1 MISANLPALQVVL
14 PLVSAPI
21 VALSR
26 RAGIAFALML
36 AASWA
41 TFAIAV
47 ALLVRVLSEGAISYH
62 MGGWAPPWGI
72 EYRIDE
78 LTAYVLVLITAVA
91 AVCAPYARR
100 SVAAEIPA
108 EKTAL
113 FYAVYMLAFTGL
125 LGIVATGD
133 AFNIYVFLEISSL
146 ASYALISMGRD
157 KRALMASFQYLI
169 LGTVGATFILI
180 GVGLLYMMTGTLN
193 IADLA
198 ARIPEVAET
207 RVVIA
212 AFAFLTVG
220 LALKVALF
228 PFHMWL
234 PNAYT
239 YAPSLVSAFLAATAT
254 KVGIYVMVRFVFT
267 IFGAVYAFEV
277 MPLAWVLIPFALV
290 AMFVGSTVAIFQ
302 DDVKRLLAYSSVAQI
317 GYIVLGIGIDSE
329 TGIAA
334 GLIHLFNH
342 GIMKGALFLALGA
355 VALVQGGTLMKHMAG
370 LGRRM
375 PFTAGAIVIGGLSLV
390 GVPLTVGFISKWYLV
405 MAALD
410 AGLWPVVALIMISSL
425 LALVYVWRVVEQ
437 MYFRQAPEGAP
448 PKGEAPLS
456 MLIPT
461 WVGAGA
467 CVYFGVD
474 TDLTVGVARTAAQ
487 MLLGGA

>member
-1 MISANLPALQVVL
+1 M
-14 PLVSAPI
+14 
-21 VALSR
+21 
-26 RAGIAFALML
+26 
-36 AASWA
+36 
-41 TFAIAV
+41 
-47 ALLVRVLSEGAISYH
+47 
-62 MGGWAPPWGI
+62 
-72 EYRIDE
+72 
-78 LTAYVLVLITAVA
+78 LVLITAVA

-100 SVAAEIPA
+100 SVAAEIPV
-108 EKTAL
+108 EKAAL

-146 ASYALISMGRD
+146 ASYALISMGHDR
-157 KRALMASFQYLI
+157 RALMASFQYLI
-169 LGTVGATFILI
+169 LGTIGATFILI

-198 ARIPEVAET
+198 TRIPSVSNT

-220 LALKVALF
+220 LSLKVALF

-254 KVGIYVMVRFVFT
+254 KVGIYVMMRFVFT
-267 IFGAVYAFEV
+267 IFGATYAFET

-290 AMFVGSTVAIFQ
+290 AMFVGSLVAIFQ

-329 TGIAA
+329 SGITAS
-334 GLIHLFNH
+334 LIHLFNH

-375 PFTAGAIVIGGLSLV
+375 PLTAAAIVIGGLSLV
-390 GVPLTVGFISKWYLV
+390 GVPLTAGFISKWYLV
-405 MAALD
+405 LTALN
-410 AGLWPVVALIMISSL
+410 AGLWPGGGADHDLVA
-425 LALVYVWRVVEQ
+425 A
-437 MYFRQAPEGAP
+437 
-448 PKGEAPLS
+448 
-456 MLIPT
+456 
-461 WVGAGA
+461 GAGLCLA
-467 CVYFGVD
+467 CGR
-474 TDLTVGVARTAAQ
+474 TDVFPQGPRGRATKG
-487 MLLGGA
+487 